1 MPSARRQG
9 SRSWAASSPPISIT
23 LPGNLEP
30 HISDGTQRQQ
40 VVDRVV
46 DDANPHAIA
55 GLIGPGKPLPQ
66 NVAEDDAVL
75 SAAEDAFITGIR
87 VAMVVGLLV
96 STSSFVVSW
105 LLFPRRRDPTIEQ
118 VALEPDGSK
127 HRRRGHGQPKPND
140 RVPTEGMPQ

>member
-1 MPSARRQG
+1 MG
-9 SRSWAASSPPISIT
+9 SVFAATISIT

-30 HISDGTQRQQ
+30 HISDGAQRQQ

-75 SAAEDAFITGIR
+75 NAAEDAFITGIR

-118 VALEPDGSK
+118 VALEPG
-127 HRRRGHGQPKPND
+127 
-140 RVPTEGMPQ
+140 